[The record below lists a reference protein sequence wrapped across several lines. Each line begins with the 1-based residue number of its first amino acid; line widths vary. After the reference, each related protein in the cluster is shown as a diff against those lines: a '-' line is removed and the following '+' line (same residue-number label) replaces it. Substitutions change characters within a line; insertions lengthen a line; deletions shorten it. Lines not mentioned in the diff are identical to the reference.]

1 MKSWSS
7 LLLILLHGF
16 FLVSA
21 NLFSIMTAFVI
32 IQFFSSGPDK
42 ILQSSIALIINLGV
56 YLVVFKLMN
65 GIQKEIMKIDDFSM
79 FAIILLISLALLPSV
94 FYPLHFLMQ
103 GYWSSVDNLLA
114 TWPYQLIV
122 NGLCMVLNY
131 FIFSRQKS

>member
-7 LLLILLHGF
+7 LLRILLHGF

-42 ILQSSIALIINLGV
+42 ILQSTIALIINLGV

-94 FYPLHFLMQ
+94 CYPLQFQ
-103 GYWSSVDNLLA
+103 RKGTRRSADNSHA
-114 TWPYQLIV
+114 TWPDQLME
-122 NGLCMVLNY
+122 NRLCLVLNY